1 MAKKTPKVSKL
12 QKCKPVIV
20 KLLLA
25 TFVVALA
32 IAMYYCTENFDFIF
46 NIKPKSSMEV
56 VVETQQ
62 IKEVIK
68 EVLVKEE
75 VPKYWVYMSKNYMWI
90 FVSVETVLN
99 RMGLQKIEMNVVEN
113 QILHNDWSLLWS
125 YDYHAVLPIVFKD
138 IQYHQKINHIPG
150 NYVLVTKDIFC
161 TQTDSIYI
169 PKAFN
174 DTKSLLKY
182 AENNPDKKFVQKLH
196 SNRGVELKHVSEI
209 NLTET
214 EMSKYFRYFAQ
225 EFIEDPLLIDGHKFD
240 FGIYVVVTSVN
251 PLRVYYY
258 TKNTLLRFCKY
269 PYDPENFDNIDSYVI
284 SDVCLFS
291 WDFPEIA
298 KYYNQTYNYKDAM
311 EVYLTN
317 QGYDVSRVWWQV
329 EDCIRTILLS
339 KENHFIEAV
348 NTFMT
353 KLKTHSL
360 IIFAKSF

>member
-1 MAKKTPKVSKL
+1 MGKKTPKVSKL
-12 QKCKPVIV
+12 QKFKSVIV

-25 TFVVALA
+25 FFVVALA
-32 IAMYYCTENFDFIF
+32 VAMYYCTENFDFTF
-46 NIKPKSSMEV
+46 DIKAKSLEV
-56 VVETQQ
+56 VLEQQQ

-68 EVLVKEE
+68 EVVVNEE

-90 FVSVETVLN
+90 FVAVEAVLN

-125 YDYHAVLPIVFKD
+125 YDYHSVLPIVFKN

-150 NYVLVTKDIFC
+150 NYVLVTKDTFC

-182 AENNPDKKFVQKLH
+182 AESNPDKKFVQKLH

-225 EFIEDPLLIDGHKFD
+225 EFVEDPLLIDGHKFD

-269 PYDPENFDNIDSYVI
+269 PYDPENFENIDSYVI

-298 KYYNQTYNYKDAM
+298 KYYNQTYNYKDAL
-311 EVYLTN
+311 EIYLTN
-317 QGYDVSRVWWQV
+317 QGHDMNRVWWQV

-339 KENHFIEAV
+339 KEHHFIEAV

-353 KLKTHSL
+353 EFKTHSF